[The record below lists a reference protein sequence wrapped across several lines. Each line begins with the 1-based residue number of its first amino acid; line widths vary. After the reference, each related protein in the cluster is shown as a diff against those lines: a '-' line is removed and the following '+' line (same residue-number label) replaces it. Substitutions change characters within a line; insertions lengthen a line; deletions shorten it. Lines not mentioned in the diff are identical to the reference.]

1 MLTVLP
7 EMFQVWVLSACSL
20 SGNCYIHRMRIIARQ
35 TLVNF
40 WSQPNQRDAEADLTA
55 WFNAVNGKTCYWA
68 TPADVKA
75 AYRNASIVRDNRVAF
90 NIHGNTYRLVVKIN
104 YPHRVVYIRWIGTH
118 AAYDRIDVTTV

>member
-1 MLTVLP
+1 
-7 EMFQVWVLSACSL
+7 
-20 SGNCYIHRMRIIARQ
+20 MRIIARQ

-55 WFNAVNGKTCYWA
+55 WFNAVNGKTCDWA

-75 AYRNASIVRDNRVAF
+75 AYRNASIVRDNRVVF

-104 YPHRVVYIRWIGTH
+104 YPHRVVYRDGSVCLNSFRAFCKWISASVMPPPPG
-118 AAYDRIDVTTV
+118 AQAG